1 MSSTE
6 YSIRELF
13 DALDDLEDGIQY
25 VREIAQEIMIDYGF
39 GDDLEEEDV
48 KDDSGKK
55 EDKETQAGQSEP
67 ENTEEK

>member
-25 VREIAQEIMIDYGF
+25 VREIAQGIMIDYGF
-39 GDDLEEEDV
+39 GDDLEEEDD
-48 KDDSGKK
+48 KDDTEKK